1 MKALIIIVCVA
12 AAIVLILFAICAL
25 IVNQL
30 ISLKT
35 IPIPKFIYSLVAGN
49 DGPNQFEE
57 EARSAERHFKTLPL
71 EQVKMES
78 GGKQRH
84 FADRLPRS
92 QKFRPRRVRF

>member
-49 DGPNQFEE
+49 DGPNQIDE
-57 EARSAERHFKTLPL
+57 EARSAERHFKTLRR
-71 EQVKMES
+71 EQVKM
-78 GGKQRH
+78 
-84 FADRLPRS
+84 
-92 QKFRPRRVRF
+92 